1 MKKVKAAA
9 AIAVFL
15 AASILTGCS
24 PRSSMSTLSVEAD
37 SEASSIFS
45 LTKVLDLGTNYLV
58 SLDYENAIL
67 QYIDIIEHDPKNKEA
82 YAGLYAAYAALG
94 KTEEANDIF
103 NQAQEE
109 FKDDADF
116 LPQFLDDAKLVY
128 QSGGGSDPFR
138 MLSGYYWDDPNSIYA
153 EDVGMAWLE
162 AEPDSADPYALLCAH
177 YAGTEDEDKLNALL
191 ADAEENGIST
201 DAINMAVESNSNG
214 GYTLTLQFDDSS
226 TDSKNGS
233 DKNGKNT
240 VKVEVN
246 PGDDAKTVTG
256 EIAGK
261 VADNAASKVV
271 QDSGLTGEAADIA
284 NSMAQEALRKGL
296 SAAGTAPKSS
306 ASSSSTAASSKAQ
319 SQATTQG
326 SGSDDFDWSEVE
338 KEMQELDPDFS
349 F

>member
-1 MKKVKAAA
+1 MKKTKAAA

-94 KTEEANDIF
+94 KTEEAGKIF
-103 NQAQEE
+103 DQAQEE
-109 FKDDADF
+109 FKNDADF
-116 LPQFLDDAKLVY
+116 LPQFLDDAELVFK
-128 QSGGGSDPFR
+128 SGGGNDPFKL
-138 MLSGYYWDDPNSIYA
+138 LSDRYWDDINSEFA
-153 EDVGMAWLE
+153 EDVGTAWL
-162 AEPDSADPYALLCAH
+162 AVEPDSADPYALLCAH
-177 YAGTEDEDKLNALL
+177 YAGTGNEEKLNAMLT
-191 ADAEENGIST
+191 DAEENGISF
-201 DAINMAVESNSNG
+201 DAINAAVEVNSDG
-214 GYTLTLQFDDSS
+214 TSTLTLQLDDGSG
-226 TDSKNGS
+226 NGS
-233 DKNGKNT
+233 KTT
-240 VKVEVN
+240 VKVDIA
-246 PGDDAKTVTG
+246 PGDDARTVTG

-261 VADNAASKVV
+261 TADNAASKAVEK
-271 QDSGLTGEAADIA
+271 SGLTGEAASVA

-296 SAAGTAPKSS
+296 GAAGTSPTAP
-306 ASSSSTAASSKAQ
+306 ASSSTATAAAPAQ
-319 SQATTQG
+319 DPGG
-326 SGSDDFDWSEVE
+326 SSDDFDWSEVE
-338 KEMQELDPDFS
+338 KDMQELDPDFS

>member
-94 KTEEANDIF
+94 KTEEAKDIF

-128 QSGGGSDPFR
+128 ENGGGSDPFR
-138 MLSGYYWDDPNSIYA
+138 MLSDQYWDDVNSIFA
-153 EDVGMAWLE
+153 EDVGSAWLA
-162 AEPDSADPYALLCAH
+162 AEPDNADPYALLCAH
-177 YAGTEDEDKLNALL
+177 YAGTGDEDKLNAML
-191 ADAEENGIST
+191 ADAEENGISLDT
-201 DAINMAVESNSNG
+201 INTAVETNSDG
-214 GYTLTLQFDDSS
+214 TCTLTLQLDD
-226 TDSKNGS
+226 GS
-233 DKNGKNT
+233 GKGGKTT
-240 VKVEVN
+240 VKVDIA
-246 PGDDAKTVTG
+246 PGEDAKTVTG

-261 VADNAASKVV
+261 AADNAASKAVEK
-271 QDSGLTGEAADIA
+271 SGLTGEAASVA

-296 SAAGTAPKSS
+296 SAAGTAPT
-306 ASSSSTAASSKAQ
+306 APASSSTATATAPAQ
-319 SQATTQG
+319 AQDG
-326 SGSDDFDWSEVE
+326 GSDDVDWAQVE
-338 KEMQELDPDFS
+338 KDMQELDPNFS

>member
-94 KTEEANDIF
+94 KTEEAKDIF

-128 QSGGGSDPFR
+128 ENGGGSDPFR
-138 MLSGYYWDDPNSIYA
+138 MLSDQYWDDVNSIFA
-153 EDVGMAWLE
+153 EDVGSAWLA
-162 AEPDSADPYALLCAH
+162 AEPDNADPYALLCAH
-177 YAGTEDEDKLNALL
+177 YAGMGDDDKLNAML
-191 ADAEENGIST
+191 ADAEENGISLDT
-201 DAINMAVESNSNG
+201 INTVVEANSDG
-214 GYTLTLQFDDSS
+214 TCTLTLQLDDGSGKG
-226 TDSKNGS
+226 SKT
-233 DKNGKNT
+233 T
-240 VKVEVN
+240 VKVDIA
-246 PGDDAKTVTG
+246 PGEDAKTVTG

-261 VADNAASKVV
+261 AADNAASKAVEK
-271 QDSGLTGEAADIA
+271 SGLTGEAASVA

-296 SAAGTAPKSS
+296 SAAGTAPT
-306 ASSSSTAASSKAQ
+306 APASSSTATATAPAQ
-319 SQATTQG
+319 DSG
-326 SGSDDFDWSEVE
+326 GSDDVDWAQVE
-338 KEMQELDPDFS
+338 KDMQELDPNFS